1 MKIVI
6 DNAIPY
12 ISGVLEPYA
21 SVAYRPADAISRQDA
36 ADADVLIIRTRTR
49 CDSSL
54 LEGSS
59 VKLIAT
65 ATIGFDHIDLDY
77 CAAHGIRVVTAQ
89 GCNAA
94 GVLQWAA
101 AALAALAA
109 DEGWHPRQ
117 KTLGIVGVGHVGS
130 LIEQYARM
138 WGFRVLR
145 CDPPRQQREGG
156 DFLPLEQVAA
166 EADILTLH
174 TPLDETTR
182 HMADSRLIGIMRPDA
197 VLMNAARGEVA
208 DTAALIGAPQRL
220 VLDVWENEPRIDR
233 RLLQKAFI
241 ATPHIAGYSAQGKA
255 NATAAAVRAVAD
267 RFSLPLGEWYPPQ
280 ATPVERR
287 PIIWEQMCDTIG
299 GRFDIAAQTF
309 ALKSSPDTFE
319 QMRNNY
325 RLREEYF

>member
-287 PIIWEQMCDTIG
+287 PITWEQMCDTIG
-299 GRFDIAAQTF
+299 GRFDIAAQTL